1 MSQLH
6 CCSALGKENI
16 SFILAL
22 EKPLS
27 NDTSLVLIAK
37 ICRIISLMKKE
48 IWFSLELLTYYGYIN
63 LFVAVEKMYQELGL

>member
-6 CCSALGKENI
+6 YCSALGKENI

-27 NDTSLVLIAK
+27 NDTSLFLIAQ

-63 LFVAVEKMYQELGL
+63 LFVAVEKTY